1 MNTFHFYVTWYD
13 LMKFWAPKLWTDSGC
28 KLLNFVMRMIS
39 LNTSCSYFAY
49 VLIHPVPYPET
60 VRVFDYA
67 CCIVFYCSAALFHLC
82 KAWLHPIKFESLQLP
97 SGVPST
103 CKPYASDCPGPSI
116 LDENVSDSSMVR
128 RISTQQVTKEL
139 ALITPLCLEKKRRVL
154 LAEHVL
160 QPCGY
165 LYNLYNLWG

>member
-139 ALITPLCLEKKRRVL
+139 ALITPLCLEKKTPCSTGGTC
-154 LAEHVL
+154 LAA
-160 QPCGY
+160 
-165 LYNLYNLWG
+165 LWVSI